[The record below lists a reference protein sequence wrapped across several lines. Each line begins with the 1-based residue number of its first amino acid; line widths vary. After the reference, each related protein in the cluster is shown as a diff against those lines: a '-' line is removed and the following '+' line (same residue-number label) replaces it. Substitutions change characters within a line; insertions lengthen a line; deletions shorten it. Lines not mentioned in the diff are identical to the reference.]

1 MKKWILNAGICIML
15 SGCAQTLD
23 LKKQTF
29 TIELGQDVYA
39 NPNLYMKE
47 DRLVDQKRLKVVPVT
62 NGIAIKDNRF
72 ISVGKDILE
81 VGEYDFKLDYDGDA
95 TPFVIKIKDT
105 QPPTLTNT
113 PSSIEVG
120 YLEKIDWDSVFQA
133 SDLSGVTYESANDLT
148 STSGEKDTVVKIKD
162 RYGNTIEQPIK
173 VVVR

>member
-1 MKKWILNAGICIML
+1 M
-15 SGCAQTLD
+15 
-23 LKKQTF
+23 
-29 TIELGQDVYA
+29 
-39 NPNLYMKE
+39 
-47 DRLVDQKRLKVVPVT
+47 
-62 NGIAIKDNRF
+62 
-72 ISVGKDILE
+72 
-81 VGEYDFKLDYDGDA
+81 
-95 TPFVIKIKDT
+95 IKIKDT